1 MPIKS
6 ALEIA
11 MERTTALKADSVAI
25 KANER
30 RRDGKRLAGEFLAE
44 PDAVD
49 LKARLESEPKE
60 DRNLLRE
67 GAYETLATRIQ
78 LPLSRD
84 SDGSADLAVAAK
96 GFAALATGFGAEGK
110 VEKLFQQLQSFMQ
123 RFVTDADQLDQG
135 LRRQF
140 EPRLRQREQEAAART
155 GRAVRLDPMSDPE
168 FVKVY
173 QQQAGMLKAQYQ
185 QVLDKAKL
193 ELAGLLGVERKDDT
207 AD

>member
-30 RRDGKRLAGEFLAE
+30 RKDGKRLAGEYLAN

-49 LKARLESEPKE
+49 LKARIEAEPKE
-60 DRNLLRE
+60 DRGLLRE

-110 VEKLFQQLQSFMQ
+110 VEKLFQQLQAFMQ
-123 RFVTDADQLDQG
+123 RFISDADQLDQG

-155 GRAVRLDPMSDPE
+155 GRAVRLDPMADPE

-173 QQQAGMLKAQYQ
+173 QQQAGMLKSQYQ
-185 QVLDKAKL
+185 DVLDKAKAD
-193 ELAGLLGVERKDDT
+193 LAALLGIERGERG
-207 AD
+207 AG

>member
-11 MERTTALKADSVAI
+11 MERTTALKVDSTAI

-30 RRDGKRLAGEFLAE
+30 RRDGKRLAGEFLAN

-49 LKARLESEPKE
+49 LKARIENEPRDE
-60 DRNLLRE
+60 RPLLRE
-67 GAYETLATRIQ
+67 GAYDTLTTRIQ

-84 SDGSADLAVAAK
+84 SDGSADLAYAAR
-96 GFAALATGFGAEGK
+96 GFAALAVGAGAEAK
-110 VEKLFQQLQSFMQ
+110 VEKLFQQLQAFMQ
-123 RFVTDADQLDQG
+123 RFIADAEQLDQG

-155 GRAVRLDPMSDPE
+155 GRAVRLDPMADPE

-185 QVLDKAKL
+185 QILDKAKL
-193 ELAGLLGVERKDDT
+193 DLASLLGIKT
-207 AD
+207 AESPEG

>member
-11 MERTTALKADSVAI
+11 MERTTTLKADSAAI
-25 KANER
+25 RANER
-30 RRDGKRLAGEFLAE
+30 RRDGKRLAGEFLAN
-44 PDAVD
+44 PDTVD
-49 LKARLESEPKE
+49 LRARIEAEPKA
-60 DRNLLRE
+60 DRGLLRE

-84 SDGSADLAVAAK
+84 SDGGADLAVAAK
-96 GFAALATGFGAEGK
+96 GFEALATGFGAEGK
-110 VEKLFQQLQSFMQ
+110 VEKLFQQLQAFMQ
-123 RFVTDADQLDQG
+123 RFIQDADQLDQG

-155 GRAVRLDPMSDPE
+155 GRAVRLDPMADPE

-173 QQQAGMLKAQYQ
+173 QQQAGMLKNQYQ
-185 QVLDKAKL
+185 GVLDKAKVD
-193 ELAGLLGVERKDDT
+193 LAGLLGIEREDRGMD
-207 AD
+207 

>member
-11 MERTTALKADSVAI
+11 MERTTALKPDSAAI

-30 RRDGKRLAGEFLAE
+30 RRDGKRLAGEYLAN

-49 LKARLESEPKE
+49 LKARIEGEPKE
-60 DRNLLRE
+60 DRSLLRE

-84 SDGSADLAVAAK
+84 SDGGADLAVAAK
-96 GFAALATGFGAEGK
+96 GFAALAIGFGAEGK
-110 VEKLFQQLQSFMQ
+110 VEKLFQQLQAFMQ
-123 RFVTDADQLDQG
+123 RFISDADQLDQG

-155 GRAVRLDPMSDPE
+155 GRAVRLDPMADPE

-173 QQQAGMLKAQYQ
+173 QQQAGMLKSQYQ
-185 QVLDKAKL
+185 GVLDKAKL
-193 ELAGLLGVERKDDT
+193 DLAALLGIEREDRGTD
-207 AD
+207 